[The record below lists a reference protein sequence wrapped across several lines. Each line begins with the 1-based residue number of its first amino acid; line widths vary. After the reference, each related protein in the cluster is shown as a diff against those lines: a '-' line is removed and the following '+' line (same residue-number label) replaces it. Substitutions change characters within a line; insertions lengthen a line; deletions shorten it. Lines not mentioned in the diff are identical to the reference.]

1 RFSPFDARKNANRGG
16 QVDQIYQE
24 NNVLGSRLTV
34 TTPLEFLGDT
44 SLVWGGDFS
53 REKSEMPL
61 DIFDQKIYDQ
71 SGGLEFVKIGKL

>member
-1 RFSPFDARKNANRGG
+1 MHEKNANRGG

-44 SLVWGGDFS
+44 SLVWGG
-53 REKSEMPL
+53 
-61 DIFDQKIYDQ
+61 
-71 SGGLEFVKIGKL
+71 GL